1 MAAVQ
6 VGSSSSGGFASSSYR
21 AQQSSVG
28 AKRSIHFTAST
39 SFFGKRD
46 SLRIKNGFSRP
57 GRGPCHIVK
66 AQSGRSSAT
75 SMVGPWEP
83 ESPIGQFLVSLLQS
97 HPHLFLEAAEQHIQQ
112 LAADKNAAAEKST
125 NSSGSELVLYK
136 RIAEV
141 KEQERQKAVVEVI
154 YSLVVQKFLDSRLAL
169 VPKIPSL
176 PANQKVDTNWQSVQG
191 DMESIH
197 SAEVLEVVRDHL
209 GMILGRPSPHYQEPY
224 TLVQA
229 SKMKI
234 GHLYAATVVFGYFL
248 RRLDQR
254 YQLDLSMKKALSSD
268 KHEDEEQGVESGP
281 GVSEELD
288 FKTDAEGE
296 KLAAEANA
304 AVQAMQAA
312 KSSTTRGGLGGS
324 GVFPQLGWKPSK
336 LKSYVMSLDPE
347 SLQRFA
353 TLRCK
358 ESLDVVERQ
367 TQALF
372 GKPEAE
378 IAPDGSVVLLA
389 GDSFTIS
396 LSGLRRLVTEAVV
409 FGSFLW
415 DAEAHV
421 DSHYNLVG

>member
-1 MAAVQ
+1 
-6 VGSSSSGGFASSSYR
+6 
-21 AQQSSVG
+21 
-28 AKRSIHFTAST
+28 
-39 SFFGKRD
+39 
-46 SLRIKNGFSRP
+46 
-57 GRGPCHIVK
+57 
-66 AQSGRSSAT
+66 
-75 SMVGPWEP
+75 MVGPWEP

-268 KHEDEEQGVESGP
+268 KHEDEEQG
-281 GVSEELD
+281 
-288 FKTDAEGE
+288 